1 MSFKIIQNNFCYSHD
16 REQSLHLKDGPQNS
30 ICPAGSW
37 QEYAVSCQC
46 IHSSLCLTEKMVV
59 PCTQTHLGLVEVFSV
74 IALFKWL
81 VGCVRLVLKRDQMIR
96 SSYWL
101 RECSANS
108 CTFHKVA
115 LSIMFVTCTC
125 EVRAPGLL
133 QISGTTININI
144 LTL

>member
-1 MSFKIIQNNFCYSHD
+1 MIQNNFCYSHD

-81 VGCVRLVLKRDQMIR
+81 VGWLCEAGLKKGPDD
-96 SSYWL
+96 
-101 RECSANS
+101 
-108 CTFHKVA
+108 KK
-115 LSIMFVTCTC
+115 
-125 EVRAPGLL
+125 LL
-133 QISGTTININI
+133 LAEGVFC
-144 LTL
+144 